1 MLFSDNEFRFTGRQ
15 VFYNLRGVF
24 IMKKNVGI
32 EDRYIRFLVGFSLL
46 LNIIVL
52 EPGIL
57 GGIILAVLAI
67 GILVSVY
74 TSYCWVY
81 DILNI
86 STTSDQPL
94 NEEGDA
100 PQTQE

>member
-1 MLFSDNEFRFTGRQ
+1 
-15 VFYNLRGVF
+15 
-24 IMKKNVGI
+24 MKKNVGI
-32 EDRYIRFLVGFSLL
+32 EDRYIRFLIGFSLL

-57 GGIILAVLAI
+57 GGIILTVLGI

-86 STTSDQPL
+86 STTHDQPL